1 MQDEC
6 VLKKQGE
13 QEDIDVVYK
22 KADEVDIDLHQLLLK
37 NKRKNQIYCSVGEVQ

>member
-6 VLKKQGE
+6 VLNVVEEQG
-13 QEDIDVVYK
+13 DIDVVYK

-37 NKRKNQIYCSVGEVQ
+37 NKRKNQIYCSVGEVR